1 MRKGKPKQREAKL
14 EFEKRESADRR
25 AAAKRYHDARIAIAS
40 QAGNPRCLRE
50 RRPEAKN
57 SSLTSASCFVEPK
70 PGFVM
75 PFEKHKG
82 KTLGSVPDDYLQWL
96 LSLDNI
102 RDSMRS
108 AILRH
113 LTLKCTEPP
122 IAQTEHSQGHR
133 IDPPW

>member
-50 RRPEAKN
+50 RRPEAKD
-57 SSLTSASCFVEPK
+57 SSLTSAYCFREPK
-70 PGFVM
+70 PGM
-75 PFEKHKG
+75 MMACGKHKG
-82 KTLGSVPDDYLQWL
+82 QPFDLIPDDHLQWL
-96 LSLDNI
+96 LGRDNI
-102 RDSMRS
+102 YPSTRS
-108 AILRH
+108 ALLRY

-122 IAQTEHSQGHR
+122 IAQSEQPENARMT
-133 IDPPW
+133 PP